1 MQIAALGIQP
11 PALPFPAGKKRT
23 GASKGEPQL
32 NMMRENTDGLCK
44 IALCNLP
51 FWMVLLNVNLFAG
64 WVNCF
69 FRVSFE
75 FAALGIDP
83 NDHWINYFE

>member
-1 MQIAALGIQP
+1 MQIAALGIQM
-11 PALPFPAGKKRT
+11 PALPFPAAKKRT

-51 FWMVLLNVNLFAG
+51 FWMVLLNVNLFVC

-69 FRVSFE
+69 FWVCFE
-75 FAALGIDP
+75 FGGA
-83 NDHWINYFE
+83 